1 MAAKHRF
8 HVIPVKK
15 TSVEEVSSSTSSQ
28 RQTCLIQLILT
39 AKSPL
44 LVCGFLF
51 LSFCF
56 GVLAFGLHGDREF
69 AMKLRVQNDRGKV
82 KLRES
87 STVMQ
92 PSSIDGGGQTG
103 HGLSLTLQPELLTRT
118 PGTSAATAATPDKSS
133 DEVHVSMTGGES
145 GGGASS
151 RRSRVHSHSHSHGHG
166 QGPPRSGSD
175 HDLDAPDS
183 DPDSGEPSSSLS
195 ELRCL
200 FRWIQRSLPF
210 LVVLCAK
217 LVIQHVL
224 GLTVGVGLF
233 TTFLYV
239 NKNIQIQVFLQ
250 DRHSKLQCLWLI
262 VFLSSSSL
270 LLYYTFL
277 PEKLYQCLILL
288 NPAVHP
294 LGFWEVL
301 WAVGITNFIIKFIFM
316 GIKCLILLLPSS
328 LVTHSSQARGLMLSE
343 ELSQVHQAVAPVPL
357 WFRYLVTIQ
366 ETDGPA
372 GLTLGILLALVY
384 LILKLLGLYSQWTSV
399 LKTVRIFLSAEDTG
413 TPATR
418 SQCSEAGNVCP
429 ICQGEFR
436 GPQALLCQH
445 IFCSE
450 CISLWFNREKSCP
463 LCRTVITEKVY
474 KWRDGA
480 TSPHLQ
486 IY

>member
-1 MAAKHRF
+1 
-8 HVIPVKK
+8 
-15 TSVEEVSSSTSSQ
+15 
-28 RQTCLIQLILT
+28 
-39 AKSPL
+39 
-44 LVCGFLF
+44 
-51 LSFCF
+51 
-56 GVLAFGLHGDREF
+56 
-69 AMKLRVQNDRGKV
+69 MKLRVQNDRTSRGKV

-118 PGTSAATAATPDKSS
+118 PGTSAATTAIPDKSL

-151 RRSRVHSHSHSHGHG
+151 RRSRVHSQSHSHSHSHGHD
-166 QGPPRSGSD
+166 QGLPRSSSD

-210 LVVLCAK
+210 LVILCAK

-250 DRHSKLQCLWLI
+250 GRHSKLQCLWLI
-262 VFLSSSSL
+262 VFLSSSTL

-301 WAVGITNFIIKFIFM
+301 WVVGITNFIIKFIFM
-316 GIKCLILLLPSS
+316 GIKCLILLLPCSV
-328 LVTHSSQARGLMLSE
+328 VTHSTQARGLMLSE

-399 LKTVRIFLSAEDTG
+399 LKTVRIFLSGEDTG

-445 IFCSE
+445 IFCAE
-450 CISLWFNREKSCP
+450 CITLWFNREKSCP
-463 LCRTVITEKVY
+463 LCRTVITEKVF